1 MAGCSCED
9 ESTAPEVARKGSAAI
24 PRLLSRGVRIG
35 LNLLY
40 LVPGAV
46 GGTEIAARRLVDALA
61 RLRPDDE
68 LVAFAGV
75 EAAPTFGDWPANVE
89 VRRLPVTAANKPLRI
104 AAEMTLL
111 PAAAARAGVDVL
123 HSVGTTSPLVTPCP
137 SVVTVMDLI
146 YEHFPATFPKASRLG
161 LKALV
166 GPGARRATRV
176 HAISEFTKRDVVQRL
191 RVPAERVDVVLLGYG
206 FAPPSRVTAED
217 DLRRRFGLGDE
228 RVVLCVSA
236 ALEHKNLPRLIEA
249 MEGIDARLVIVGH
262 PGRERLEG
270 EGVVFTGW
278 VDDADLEGLY
288 ALAACAVYPSLFEG
302 FGMPPL
308 EAMARGLPLA
318 CSNAA
323 SLPEVVGDAAVL
335 FEPRDVGAMRA
346 AIRRVLDEPPPG
358 LVERGRERA
367 GQFTW
372 ERCARGV
379 REVYEKAARSPASS

>member
-1 MAGCSCED
+1 M
-9 ESTAPEVARKGSAAI
+9 
-24 PRLLSRGVRIG
+24 RIG

-46 GGTEIAARRLVDALA
+46 GGTEIYARHLIAALA

-75 EAAPTFGDWPANVE
+75 EAAPTLRFPPNVS
-89 VRRLPVTAANKPLRI
+89 VRRLPVRAANKPLRI
-104 AAEMTLL
+104 AAELSLL
-111 PAAAARAGVDVL
+111 PAAAARARVDVL

-137 SVVTVMDLI
+137 GVVTIHDLI
-146 YEHFPATFPKASRLG
+146 YEHFPATFPRASRLG

-176 HAISEFTKRDVVQRL
+176 HAISQFTKRDVVERL
-191 RVPAERVDVVLLGYG
+191 RVPEERIDVVLNGYGIAEAERVT
-206 FAPPSRVTAED
+206 PEAE
-217 DLRRRFGLGDE
+217 LRTRFGLGRD

-249 MEGIDARLVIVGH
+249 MRGVDARLVVAGH
-262 PGRERLEG
+262 PGRERLAG
-270 EGVVFTGW
+270 ATFTGW

-288 ALAACAVYPSLFEG
+288 RLAACAAYPSLFEG
-302 FGMPPL
+302 FGMPAL
-308 EAMARGLPLA
+308 EAMARGVPLA

-323 SLPEVVGDAAVL
+323 SLPEVTGDAAVL
-335 FEPRDVGAMRA
+335 FDPRDVGAMRD
-346 AIRRVLDEPPPG
+346 AIRRVLDDPPAG
-358 LVERGRERA
+358 LVERGRARA
-367 GQFTW
+367 SEFTW

-379 REVYEKAARSPASS
+379 WEVYEKAARSPASS

>member
-1 MAGCSCED
+1 M
-9 ESTAPEVARKGSAAI
+9 
-24 PRLLSRGVRIG
+24 RIG

-40 LVPGAV
+40 LVPGGV

-68 LVAFAGV
+68 LVAFAGI

-111 PAAAARAGVDVL
+111 PVAAARAKVDVL
-123 HSVGTTSPLVTPCP
+123 HSVGTTSPLVAPCP
-137 SVVTVMDLI
+137 SVVTIHDLI

-161 LKALV
+161 LRALV

-176 HAISEFTKRDVVQRL
+176 HAISEFTKRDVVERL

-206 FAPPSRVTAED
+206 FVAPSRVTPED

-236 ALEHKNLPRLIEA
+236 ALEHKNLPRLIAA
-249 MEGIDARLVIVGH
+249 MEGVDARLVIVGH
-262 PGRERLEG
+262 AGRESMPAHP
-270 EGVVFTGW
+270 GVVFTGW

-288 ALAACAVYPSLFEG
+288 ALATCAVYPSLFEG
-302 FGMPPL
+302 FGMPPV

-335 FEPRDVGAMRA
+335 FAPRDVGAMRA
-346 AIRRVLDEPPPG
+346 AIRRVLDEPPPD

-379 REVYEKAARSPASS
+379 WEVYEKAARSPASS